1 LSTHGAGK
9 SLGALQGI
17 PKEQLIGISGL
28 VAAAHSTHMIVVPVL
43 PAFVEGMGAALWV
56 VGMALTVSYL
66 ARFFTNIPA
75 GVMADKFGRR
85 RIIALGGIGVAIAAT
100 LTGTADN
107 VPMFLLFRFLT
118 GMFTAVTI
126 TVGNVVFTDMSTV
139 ENRGRVLGLVHGM
152 QLVVGIGAPAF
163 GGYLAEFTNVRM
175 PFYASGVVVGVF
187 ALWALAR
194 MPETRPASV
203 AEHVRRGGGIRTDA
217 PALLRQRGFVLV
229 GLLGAATFFTR
240 SGGSHALVPL
250 YADALFAAGP
260 GVLGVFFTISSLIH
274 GVMVY
279 PTGAIADRYGR
290 KILIGPA
297 GLLVGLAL
305 FAFPLAIDLWQVGAM
320 FIFLHIAVA
329 IGGQAPVAYLGDVAP
344 HNMRGAAFGLY
355 RTFGDLA
362 ATISPVL
369 LTFVAQAV
377 SFPAAFATN
386 AVVWLVPL
394 VIFWLFAKET
404 AGRKVMRE
412 QARAEAAARL
422 AAQEAEA
429 QDGAAARPAPAEDD

>member
-1 LSTHGAGK
+1 MNAHASGTGK
-9 SLGALQGI
+9 GALQGI

-43 PAFVEGMGAALWV
+43 PAFVDGLGAAFWV

-75 GVMADKFGRR
+75 GIMADKFGRK
-85 RIIALGGIGVAIAAT
+85 RIIAIGGLGVAIAGS
-100 LTGTADN
+100 LTGTADS
-107 VPMFLLFRFLT
+107 VPVFLILRFLT

-126 TVGNVVFTDMSTV
+126 TVGNVVFTDLSSV

-152 QLVVGIGAPAF
+152 QLVVGLGAPAF
-163 GGYLAEFTNVRM
+163 GGFLAEFTNVRM
-175 PFYASGVVVGVF
+175 PFYASGVVVGLF

-194 MPETRPASV
+194 MPETRPESV
-203 AEHVRRGGGIRTDA
+203 AEHVRTGGGIRTDA
-217 PALLRQRGFVLV
+217 PALLRHRGFVLV

-240 SGGSHALVPL
+240 SGGSHALIPL
-250 YADALFAAGP
+250 YADSLFGASSGTL
-260 GVLGVFFTISSLIH
+260 GVLFSISSLIH

-279 PTGAIADRYGR
+279 PSGHIADRYGR
-290 KILIGPA
+290 KVLIGPA
-297 GLLVGLAL
+297 GILVGLAL
-305 FAFPLAIDLWQVGAM
+305 FAFPLAHDLWQVGAM

-329 IGGQAPVAYLGDVAP
+329 AGGQAPVAYLGDVAP
-344 HNMRGAAFGLY
+344 HNMRGASFGLY

-362 ATISPVL
+362 ATASPVL
-369 LTFVAQAV
+369 LTFIAQEI

-394 VIFWLFAKET
+394 VVFSLFAKET
-404 AGRKVMRE
+404 AGRRFLRE
-412 QARAEAAARL
+412 QARAEAAARE
-422 AAQEAEA
+422 EAER
-429 QDGAAARPAPAEDD
+429 AAARAPTTAPAAPED